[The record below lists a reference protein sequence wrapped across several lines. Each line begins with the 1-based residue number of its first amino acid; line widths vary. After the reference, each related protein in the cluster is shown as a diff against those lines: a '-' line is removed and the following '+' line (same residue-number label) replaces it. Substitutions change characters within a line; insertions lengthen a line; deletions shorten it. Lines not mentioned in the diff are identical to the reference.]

1 MSEATHLYA
10 IALGSNRRHGRF
22 GRPAGVIETAI
33 ARLDAEFE
41 LFDASPILLNKAVG
55 GAGRDFA
62 NAVVLVAS
70 RLEPPAMLEQL
81 KEMERE
87 FGRRPGRR
95 WGERVLD
102 LDLAAWDGG
111 IFRARGLTIPHP
123 HLARRD
129 FVLGPLSSIAPEWRI
144 AGPLSVRH
152 LLSRLGKRRPAADA
166 APKKHTR
173 LPC

>member
-1 MSEATHLYA
+1 MSDATHLYA

-22 GRPAGVIETAI
+22 GRPAAVIEAAI
-33 ARLDAEFE
+33 ARLDAEFD

-62 NAVVLVAS
+62 NAVALVAS

-81 KEMERE
+81 KAMERE

-111 IFRARGLTIPHP
+111 TFRARGLTIPHP
-123 HLARRD
+123 HLTRRD
-129 FVLGPLSSIAPEWRI
+129 FVLGPLFAIAPDWRI
-144 AGPLSVRH
+144 TGPLSVRH
-152 LLSRLGKRRPAADA
+152 LLSRLGKRRPSG
-166 APKKHTR
+166 
-173 LPC
+173 